1 MELYVLARHGESSL
15 NLENRINGDFLLPV
29 ALTEKGREEARCLGR
44 QLAHVRIDLCLHT
57 RFSRTRETAEIALAG
72 RNVPFEVEPL
82 LDDIYVGDLEG
93 ATIEDYRAWKRGH
106 KRSDDFPG
114 GESLDDAARR
124 YAVAYRQL
132 LERSESSILVVT
144 HEIPIRYAL
153 NAAAGSDELDGP
165 AHQLANATPYLFDE
179 DALARAVA
187 GIERLT

>member
-29 ALTEKGREEARCLGR
+29 ALTEKGREEARSLGR

-72 RNVPFEVEPL
+72 RNIPFEVEPL

-114 GESLDDAARR
+114 G
-124 YAVAYRQL
+124 
-132 LERSESSILVVT
+132 
-144 HEIPIRYAL
+144 
-153 NAAAGSDELDGP
+153 
-165 AHQLANATPYLFDE
+165 
-179 DALARAVA
+179 
-187 GIERLT
+187 